1 MARAE
6 QMRELER
13 KIEQLALTLEV
24 IGELADMWVTRY
36 DADNSPD
43 EDDLERIA
51 DRLQLIRRIADSR
64 KAHTCQ

>member
-36 DADNSPD
+36 GADNSPD
-43 EDDLERIA
+43 DNDLERIA
-51 DRLQLIRRIADSR
+51 DRLQIIRRIADSR

>member
-24 IGELADMWVTRY
+24 IGELADMWVMRY